1 MSVCEC
7 VELKPLHLLCSFKVI
22 VLIVHEISLGNCTLK
37 TSIHKLNQLSF
48 VLLQTKYNCKS
59 MILRKPHHMNLCLVN
74 QTQEMKGPSI
84 MKENM
89 DDILKEDE
97 EKQGNVS

>member
-1 MSVCEC
+1 
-7 VELKPLHLLCSFKVI
+7 
-22 VLIVHEISLGNCTLK
+22 
-37 TSIHKLNQLSF
+37 
-48 VLLQTKYNCKS
+48 
-59 MILRKPHHMNLCLVN
+59 MILGKPHHMNLCLVN
-74 QTQEMKGPSI
+74 QAQEMKGPSI

>member
-1 MSVCEC
+1 MKRNRETSVNI
-7 VELKPLHLLCSFKVI
+7 LQHQ
-22 VLIVHEISLGNCTLK
+22 SLGKGQENC
-37 TSIHKLNQLSF
+37 SEDIMAVSGE
-48 VLLQTKYNCKS
+48 TKHS
-59 MILRKPHHMNLCLVN
+59 RKPRHMNLCLVN
-74 QTQEMKGPSI
+74 QTQEVKGPSI